1 MGGHQL
7 RNAPSDGV
15 SLGEKLYVRA
25 LVFDDGS
32 KRAAFVEAASTG
44 MRDHDRLRKA
54 IASAT
59 GIPAGN
65 ILLGDVHNHSA
76 PSPDTQRNA
85 DWTRQ
90 FESSLDAV
98 VKQAQARLQPVRIA
112 TGEGRSRVGMNR
124 RAVRPADSDSYTTFD
139 ENNTSQS
146 FGKAKTDH
154 PVLIHEFAGE
164 LRLGANPAGPIDE
177 SVQLVRIEAGE
188 RPLAVMVHYACHGT
202 SLGGR
207 NSKISAEWMGRMEAY
222 VESQISG
229 VNAMFVQGAAGD
241 VNP

>member
-76 PSPDTQRNA
+76 PAPDTQRNA

-90 FESSLDAV
+90 FESSLAWT
-98 VKQAQARLQPVRIA
+98 RLSSRRRPDYSLCGSRRERA
-112 TGEGRSRVGMNR
+112 GR
-124 RAVRPADSDSYTTFD
+124 AWA
-139 ENNTSQS
+139 
-146 FGKAKTDH
+146 
-154 PVLIHEFAGE
+154 
-164 LRLGANPAGPIDE
+164 
-177 SVQLVRIEAGE
+177 
-188 RPLAVMVHYACHGT
+188 
-202 SLGGR
+202 
-207 NSKISAEWMGRMEAY
+207 
-222 VESQISG
+222 
-229 VNAMFVQGAAGD
+229 
-241 VNP
+241 